1 MERRAAQLEVELRK
15 LERQVRREEAQRER
29 EGEREER
36 RREQASGS
44 QASYIVR
51 LKELELKTGRGKDA
65 SRQRAEELGREWARL
80 VRLLE
85 DERVGAGA
93 GGGSEARLLAAR
105 LTTAACGGGGFSDVA
120 RAVLDRLRY
129 CDRRHAQ
136 LQRRGDE
143 LAEAEARLNE
153 RLEGVKSKILAERAK
168 MSRAF

>member
-51 LKELELKTGRGKDA
+51 LKELELKTGRGKDT

-80 VRLLE
+80 
-85 DERVGAGA
+85 
-93 GGGSEARLLAAR
+93 AR
-105 LTTAACGGGGFSDVA
+105 LTRHGWSAARDITSPIW
-120 RAVLDRLRY
+120 L
-129 CDRRHAQ
+129 
-136 LQRRGDE
+136 
-143 LAEAEARLNE
+143 
-153 RLEGVKSKILAERAK
+153 
-168 MSRAF
+168 